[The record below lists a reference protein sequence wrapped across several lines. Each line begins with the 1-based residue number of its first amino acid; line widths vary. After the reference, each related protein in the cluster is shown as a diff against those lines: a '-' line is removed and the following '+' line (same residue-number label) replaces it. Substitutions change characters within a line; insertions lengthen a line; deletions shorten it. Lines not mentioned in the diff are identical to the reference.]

1 MCPALHLLTVI
12 NHLSN
17 ATAAKIIRLD
27 GSKSSRLLN
36 DDSRVLNALSLGKP
50 SLKKNKKKMTFVIS
64 GSTPPPPPP
73 ILKKDDKLF
82 FIFFSSTR
90 PYLGHFWKK
99 ISFAP

>member
-64 GSTPPPPPP
+64 GLPPPPPPP

-82 FIFFSSTR
+82 FIFFLVLDHIWVTF
-90 PYLGHFWKK
+90 GKK
-99 ISFAP
+99 LFFAP

>member
-64 GSTPPPPPP
+64 GLGPKVTKGSKL
-73 ILKKDDKLF
+73 IKKLIINQF
-82 FIFFSSTR
+82 
-90 PYLGHFWKK
+90 H
-99 ISFAP
+99 